1 MPRKFDEIGCMC
13 LYHQACVTALV
24 LATAG
29 LACSKDAVAPPTFDG
44 QRAMGYLSRQ
54 VSFGPRV
61 PGSEAWAQCREYY
74 TRFFDSLGVSVDS
87 QVFDFVDPYS
97 DATIPLVNL
106 SAIIEGQNPNEPGL
120 LLAAHWDSRPRTDR
134 AVDRS
139 LAAQPIDG
147 ANDGAS
153 GVAVLMELA
162 GLLADRPPP
171 VRVELLLLDGE
182 DWGRAND
189 VDYFLLGSRE
199 FARRGIRGK
208 YRFAIVLDMVGDKD
222 QQIYRE
228 GYSEQ
233 YHSEL
238 NDMVFTLAKELNIA
252 TFHDSVRH
260 HVIDDH
266 LPINGGGVPAI
277 VLIDFDYPYWHTELD
292 TPDKCSAESLENV
305 GRLITHIIY
314 NSSLWPKN

>member
-1 MPRKFDEIGCMC
+1 M
-13 LYHQACVTALV
+13 LT
-24 LATAG
+24 TAG
-29 LACSKDAVAPPTFDG
+29 LACFGDPVVPPTFDG

-61 PGSEAWAQCREYY
+61 PGSVAWVQCREYY
-74 TRFFDSLGVSVDS
+74 TKFFDSLGVAVDS

-106 SAIIEGQNPNEPGL
+106 RVIIEGQNPNEPGL

-134 AVDRS
+134 AVDIS

-182 DWGRAND
+182 DWGEASD
-189 VDYFLLGSRE
+189 TDYYLLGSRE

-208 YRFAIVLDMVGDKD
+208 YRFAIVLDMIGDKD

-238 NDMVFTLAKELNIA
+238 NDMVFTLAKELNIT

-260 HVIDDH
+260 HVLDDH

-277 VLIDFDYPYWHTELD
+277 NLIDFDYPWWHTELD

-305 GRLITHIIY
+305 GKLVAHIIY
-314 NSSLWPKN
+314 NSSLWPKY

>member
-1 MPRKFDEIGCMC
+1 MC
-13 LYHQACVTALV
+13 QYHQACVTALV
-24 LATAG
+24 LAALSLTC
-29 LACSKDAVAPPTFDG
+29 LKDPVAPPTFDG

-61 PGSEAWAQCREYY
+61 PGSEAWVQCREYY
-74 TRFFDSLGVSVDS
+74 TKFFDSLGVVVDS

-97 DATIPLVNL
+97 KATLPLVNL

-162 GLLADRPPP
+162 GLLVDQPPP
-171 VRVELLLLDGE
+171 ARVELLLLDGE
-182 DWGRAND
+182 DWGREGD
-189 VDYFLLGSRE
+189 LDYYLLGSRE

-208 YRFAIVLDMVGDKD
+208 YRFAIVLDMIGDKD

-238 NDMVFTLAKELNIA
+238 NDMVFDLARELNIA
-252 TFHDSVRH
+252 TFHDSVKYH
-260 HVIDDH
+260 IIDDH
-266 LPINGGGVPAI
+266 LPLGGGGVPAI
-277 VLIDFDYPYWHTELD
+277 DLIDFDYPYWHTEFD

-314 NSSLWPKN
+314 DRSLWPKN